1 MSGNGGKGAGAG
13 LLTTASVATGAAVL
27 PNTGGSI
34 IVEAAIAVAV
44 GLVVWGALYLKA
56 RA

>member
-1 MSGNGGKGAGAG
+1 MYGRGSGPVGPIAAGV
-13 LLTTASVATGAAVL
+13 TTTGAVLL
-27 PNTGGSI
+27 PNTGGNI
-34 IVEAAIAVAV
+34 IVEAAIAVAA